1 MTMRNLSEHVLLVT
15 LPTAVPRSRELEVVV
30 HTVGPVPKR
39 DIIVSFA
46 LVDTLPSTTLCC
58 LIILHR
64 RLTAAGRQLIL
75 CSVPGAIRTFF
86 RRVGLEGLFRFAT
99 DMEAALESLGE
110 EENIGESPHTICDCP

>member
-1 MTMRNLSEHVLLVT
+1 MTMQNLTERVLLVT
-15 LPTAVPRSRELEVVV
+15 LPAAVPRSRELEVVV

-39 DIIVSFA
+39 DIIVNFA
-46 LVDTLPSTTLCC
+46 LADTLPSTTLCC

-86 RRVGLEGLFRFAT
+86 RRVGLQGLFRFAT
-99 DMEAALESLGE
+99 DTAAALQSLSEERDVGE
-110 EENIGESPHTICDCP
+110 PSCSQR